1 MTHHDSEF
9 FNELTKSSD
18 ILNQDVLEKYTNS
31 LDRTVPIKTIGR
43 VSDVVG
49 ISIESV
55 GPFASVGDVC
65 FIHPK
70 GVQEPIRAEVV
81 GFKNK
86 KTLIMPLG
94 ELQGIAPGVKV
105 VNTGRK
111 LEVPVGP
118 ELLGR
123 ILSGTGDPIDG
134 KEALVTNQVVPV
146 DAAPPNAYKRK
157 RITQPITTGIRAI
170 DAALTVGM
178 GQRIGI
184 FAGSGVGKSTLL
196 GMVARNTS
204 ADINVIALIG
214 ERGREVRDFIERD
227 LGEEGLARSVVV
239 VVTSNEPP
247 MLRIRGAYV
256 ATAIAEYF
264 RDQGL
269 NVMFMMD
276 SVTRFAMAQR
286 EVGLAVGEPPAT
298 KGYPPSVFANL
309 PRLLERTGT
318 SDVGSITAF
327 YTVLV
332 EGDDVN
338 EPISDSVRGIL
349 DGHIVLSRALAVK
362 NHYPSIDILGSVS
375 RLMTEVADARHKESA
390 AKLREVLAT
399 YLEAED
405 LININAYVRG
415 ANPKIDYALTKIE
428 RIEQL
433 TRQGIFEKAPF
444 EETVKRL
451 NSIFEDLKKPGKK

>member
-1 MTHHDSEF
+1 MS
-9 FNELTKSSD
+9 LD
-18 ILNQDVLEKYTNS
+18 IFEKYAAS
-31 LDRTVPIKTIGR
+31 LDRAVPIKTMGR

-55 GPFASVGDVC
+55 GPFASIGDVC
-65 FIHPK
+65 LIGSDLNSEHPLK
-70 GVQEPIRAEVV
+70 AEVV

-94 ELQGIAPGVKV
+94 EVKGISPGMKIL
-105 VNTGRK
+105 NLRRK
-111 LEVPVGP
+111 MEVPVGD

-123 ILSGTGDPIDG
+123 ILTGDGTPIDG
-134 KEALVTNQVVPV
+134 KGPLKTKLYYPV
-146 DAAPPNAYKRK
+146 DSNPPSAYSRK
-157 RITQPITTGIRAI
+157 RIKEPITTGIRAI
-170 DAALTVGM
+170 DGALTVGK

-184 FAGSGVGKSTLL
+184 FSGSGVGKSTLL

-227 LGEEGLARSVVV
+227 LGEEGLKRSVVV

-247 MLRIRGAYV
+247 LLRIRGAYV

-269 NVMFMMD
+269 DVMFMMD
-276 SVTRFAMAQR
+276 SVTRFAMSQR
-286 EVGLAVGEPPAT
+286 EVGLAIGEPPAT
-298 KGYPPSVFANL
+298 KGYPPSVFSML

-318 SDVGSITAF
+318 SEKGSITAF

-338 EPISDSVRGIL
+338 EPISDTVRGIL
-349 DGHIVLSRALAVK
+349 DGHIVLSRSLAQK
-362 NHYPSIDILGSVS
+362 NHYPAVDIMASVS
-375 RLMTEVADARHKESA
+375 RLMVDVADPLHQENGN
-390 AKLREVLAT
+390 KLREVLAT
-399 YLEAED
+399 YREAED
-405 LININAYVRG
+405 LINIGAYVRG
-415 ANPKIDYALTKIE
+415 SNPKIDYALSKISKV
-428 RIEQL
+428 EQF

-444 EETVKRL
+444 EETVRQI
-451 NSIFEDLKKPGKK
+451 NSIFDERRVK